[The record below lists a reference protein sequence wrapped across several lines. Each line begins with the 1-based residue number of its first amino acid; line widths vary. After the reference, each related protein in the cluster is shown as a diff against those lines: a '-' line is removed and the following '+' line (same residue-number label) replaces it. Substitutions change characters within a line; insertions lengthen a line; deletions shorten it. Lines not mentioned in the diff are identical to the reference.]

1 MTPASTTEGMTPPV
15 ATAEHTAAAPTTET
29 KHTPGPWTVRVWKK
43 GKMRKAESINIGRT
57 RPAESSGP
65 YPSIEAAQAECDAL
79 NAEAQS

>member
-1 MTPASTTEGMTPPV
+1 MTPPV
-15 ATAEHTAAAPTTET
+15 ATAEHTAA
-29 KHTPGPWTVRVWKK
+29 KGPWTVRVWKK

-79 NAEAQS
+79 NARTQS